1 VADWRVEILDDEPE
15 ARLSLREDAR
25 RYGVILFA
33 FVLGWLLASLTPVRL
48 PLP

>member
-1 VADWRVEILDDEPE
+1 MDKWRVEVLDDEPE
-15 ARLSLREDAR
+15 SRLRPTDDAR
-25 RYGVILFA
+25 RYGLVLLA